1 MNNWKKKKFS
11 KVKKCT
17 NSFTEYRFSELI
29 SDAIRLDINRTDSIE
44 FNLEKPIR
52 TNKKQKSKLEN
63 KKSKVIRLK
72 AIKIVLSIV
81 FLFFIQWTPLWVF
94 EIYKLDNSSSIE
106 DSHLVNSIVSL
117 VSYSNSISNPLL
129 YILITVSFQNF
140 LLEIYRFIGSKCF
153 KFK

>member
-1 MNNWKKKKFS
+1 
-11 KVKKCT
+11 
-17 NSFTEYRFSELI
+17 LI

-44 FNLEKPIR
+44 FSLEKPIR
-52 TNKKQKSKLEN
+52 INKKQKSKLEN

-94 EIYKLDNSSSIE
+94 EIYKLNNSSSIE
-106 DSHLVNSIVSL
+106 DAHLVNSIVSL
-117 VSYSNSISNPLL
+117 VTYSNSISNPLL

-153 KFK
+153 KFE

>member
-1 MNNWKKKKFS
+1 M
-11 KVKKCT
+11 
-17 NSFTEYRFSELI
+17 I

-44 FNLEKPIR
+44 ISLEKPIR
-52 TNKKQKSKLEN
+52 INKKQKSKLEN

-94 EIYKLDNSSSIE
+94 EIYKLNNSSSIE
-106 DSHLVNSIVSL
+106 DAHLVNSIVSL
-117 VSYSNSISNPLL
+117 VTYSNSISNPLL

-153 KFK
+153 KFE

>member
-1 MNNWKKKKFS
+1 M
-11 KVKKCT
+11 
-17 NSFTEYRFSELI
+17 I

-44 FNLEKPIR
+44 FSLEKPIR
-52 TNKKQKSKLEN
+52 INKKQKSKLEN

-106 DSHLVNSIVSL
+106 DAHLVNSIVSL
-117 VSYSNSISNPLL
+117 VTYSNSISNPLL

>member
-1 MNNWKKKKFS
+1 M
-11 KVKKCT
+11 
-17 NSFTEYRFSELI
+17 I

-44 FNLEKPIR
+44 FSLEKPIR
-52 TNKKQKSKLEN
+52 INKKQKSKLEN

-94 EIYKLDNSSSIE
+94 EIYKLNNSSSIE
-106 DSHLVNSIVSL
+106 DAHLVNSIVSL
-117 VSYSNSISNPLL
+117 VTYSNSISNPLL

-153 KFK
+153 KFE

>member
-1 MNNWKKKKFS
+1 
-11 KVKKCT
+11 
-17 NSFTEYRFSELI
+17 LI

-44 FNLEKPIR
+44 ISLEKPIR
-52 TNKKQKSKLEN
+52 INKKQKSKLEN

-94 EIYKLDNSSSIE
+94 EIYKLNNSSSIE
-106 DSHLVNSIVSL
+106 DAHLVNSIVSL
-117 VSYSNSISNPLL
+117 VTYSNSISNPLL

>member
-1 MNNWKKKKFS
+1 M
-11 KVKKCT
+11 
-17 NSFTEYRFSELI
+17 I

-44 FNLEKPIR
+44 ISLEKPIR
-52 TNKKQKSKLEN
+52 INKKQKSKLEN

-106 DSHLVNSIVSL
+106 DAHLVNSIVSL
-117 VSYSNSISNPLL
+117 VTYSNSISNPLL

-153 KFK
+153 KFE

>member
-1 MNNWKKKKFS
+1 M
-11 KVKKCT
+11 
-17 NSFTEYRFSELI
+17 
-29 SDAIRLDINRTDSIE
+29 
-44 FNLEKPIR
+44 
-52 TNKKQKSKLEN
+52 
-63 KKSKVIRLK
+63 K

-153 KFK
+153 KF